1 MSFFTGAVAGAVL
14 AGGVYYSFSY
24 RVRTGVL
31 QYKSSLHELSERMNN
46 PQSGLDIP
54 PAASE
59 RIAPPPFSALV
70 KQRWN
75 EQVGSAFKGITEWR
89 PSRP

>member
-14 AGGVYYSFSY
+14 AGGVGQ
-24 RVRTGVL
+24 RTVFDN
-31 QYKSSLHELSERMNN
+31 LHELSERMNN
-46 PQSGLDIP
+46 PRSGIEIP
-54 PAASE
+54 PAAAE

-75 EQVGSAFKGITEWR
+75 EQVGSIFRGITEWR
-89 PSRP
+89 PSRS